1 MWPFSKAAT
10 KERLQK
16 WKTVKING
24 WTFTIRRLNPLLDFP
39 GDQMPQ
45 IFSES
50 VQSRR
55 PMPARVLPNDEARAL
70 DDMRLFI
77 VKGVVKPSIGLKD
90 DGKSDFTAD
99 DLFRDGDTAV
109 KLYVEI
115 LAHSLNVF
123 RGLKGL
129 FFWAKTKRSLF
140 TVLRKSMEQGP
151 PMSPSMVTP
160 P

>member
-10 KERLQK
+10 KELLQK

-45 IFSES
+45 IFSEA

-55 PMPARVLPNDEARAL
+55 PAPARTIPIDESRAL
-70 DDMRLFI
+70 DDMKLFI
-77 VKGVVKPSIGLKD
+77 AKGVVKPCVGLKD
-90 DGKSDFTAD
+90 DGKSDFTVD

-129 FFWAKTKRSLF
+129 FFWAKTRRSLF
-140 TVLRKSMEQGP
+140 IEWQKSMGQGLP
-151 PMSPSMVTP
+151 ISSSMVTP